1 MRHKKEISK
10 FNITGDI
17 VHKYVNFIND
27 HDLGDK
33 LELYETGFINGDFYL
48 EVEGKT
54 DLINSIKCTKI
65 LKDDE

>member
-1 MRHKKEISK
+1 MRRKKEISK
-10 FNITGDI
+10 FSITGDI

-27 HDLGDK
+27 HDLGEH
-33 LELYETGFINGDFYL
+33 LECYETGFINGDFYL

-54 DLINSIKCTKI
+54 DLINSIKRTKI